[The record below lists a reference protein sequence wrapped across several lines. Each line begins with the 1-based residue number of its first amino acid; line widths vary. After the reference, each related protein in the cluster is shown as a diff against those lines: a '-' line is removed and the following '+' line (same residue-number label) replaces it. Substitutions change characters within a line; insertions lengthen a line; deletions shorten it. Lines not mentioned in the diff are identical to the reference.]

1 MLRSET
7 YDGEKTLAV
16 WIYCFEADFAS
27 DDAHSVKPARSFAN
41 SKELVSADFFSLQA
55 IRMLK

>member
-1 MLRSET
+1 MMVRRLWQSGST
-7 YDGEKTLAV
+7 V
-16 WIYCFEADFAS
+16 FEADFAS